1 MKSNNFEYFLPNL
14 EKPFRYLGCEFGN
27 VRKEFT
33 ENMLRFALVSPET
46 YELGMS
52 HLGLKILYKILNDI
66 DDVYAERFFAPWVD
80 AEAFMRKSN
89 VPLISIETET
99 PLQDFDIIGFSILY
113 EMSYTNILNMLNLAG
128 IPFLAKDRDST
139 YPLIIAGGPA
149 VSNPEPIANFFD
161 AVFIGDGEE
170 GIIEVVDSIRKNKK
184 ATRDEQLLALSEIEG
199 VYVPSFFEP
208 RYENGAF
215 AGVTPQRGKEEV
227 RRRVLQ
233 DLEKSP
239 YPTIQ
244 PVPYGESTHNRLAV
258 EISRGCTR
266 GCRFCQAGFIYRP
279 VRERNP
285 QTIYNII
292 DEGLAKTGYDE
303 VSLMSLSSGD
313 YTLLSGLLSKCSGFL
328 SEKISISMP
337 SVRAGTVSKSLLEEI
352 KKVRRTGFTIAP
364 EAGSQSLRDKINKGV
379 TEEAI
384 MDTCRLLFEEGWELI
399 KLYFMIGLPGETQE
413 DIEAIVDLVTR
424 IRSMGKTYRRVR
436 LNIGISSFVPKPH
449 TPFQW
454 SRQNSIE
461 EMDEKLAFL
470 KTSLRMRGVQIKW
483 QNPKVSFAEGIFSR
497 GDRGISAAIVRAW
510 EMGARFDG
518 WTERFDFGLWMRAF
532 EELGIRPETYM
543 EEKQIDSHLPW
554 EHINVGVSK
563 SFMEGE
569 WKKSKHG
576 FPTPDCRAGACCDCG
591 VCGDGVANRNAYD
604 PEQESPM
611 PKSTEPKAKLSFRYR
626 LVYKKE
632 HRLRFLS
639 HLEVMKAFFR
649 TVRRA
654 GLPMRYSEGYN
665 PHPKFSLGPAISL
678 GMESMCEMMDLEMAL
693 YIKPEDLQCRLNSNL
708 PPELSVL
715 STKIIPGKTASITAT
730 PAVITYTA
738 ELMPGWEEN
747 CNDASQAERIGK
759 ILAAIPEV
767 RDTVCKEIMEKDELI
782 IEKKKI
788 KRSGRQT
795 KSTVKRINIRPCLEL
810 VVAFE
815 PNKHIVKP
823 GEVLQ
828 MLFSLTNEDLSL
840 FLFRKTGYTLYS

>member
-1 MKSNNFEYFLPNL
+1 
-14 EKPFRYLGCEFGN
+14 
-27 VRKEFT
+27 
-33 ENMLRFALVSPET
+33 
-46 YELGMS
+46 
-52 HLGLKILYKILNDI
+52 
-66 DDVYAERFFAPWVD
+66 
-80 AEAFMRKSN
+80 MRKSD

-99 PLQDFDIIGFSILY
+99 PLQEFDIIGFSILY

-128 IPFLAKDRDST
+128 IPFLSKDRGCD

-149 VSNPEPIANFFD
+149 VSNPEPIADFFD

-170 GIIEVVDSIRKNKK
+170 GVVEVVDSFRKNKK
-184 ATRDEQLLALSEIEG
+184 ATRDEQLLAISEIEG

-208 RYENGAF
+208 RYEYGLF
-215 AGVTPQRGKEEV
+215 AGVTPQQNKNEV

-239 YPTIQ
+239 YPTVQ
-244 PVPYGESTHNRLAV
+244 PVPYGESTHNRLSV

-292 DEGLAKTGYDE
+292 NEGLAKTGYDE

-313 YTLLSGLLSKCSGFL
+313 YTLLPSLLSSCSGFL
-328 SEKISISMP
+328 SQKISISMP
-337 SVRAGTVSKSLLEEI
+337 SVRAGTVSKTLLEEI
-352 KKVRRTGFTIAP
+352 KKVKRTGFTIAP

-379 TEEAI
+379 TEETI
-384 MDTCRLLFEEGWELI
+384 METCRLLFEEGWELI
-399 KLYFMIGLPGETQE
+399 KLYFMIGLPDETQE
-413 DIEAIVDLVTR
+413 DIEAIVELVTK
-424 IRSMGKTYRRVR
+424 IRSMGKTYRRIR

-461 EMDEKLAFL
+461 EMDAKLAFL
-470 KTSLRMRGVQIKW
+470 KTSLRMRGVQVKW
-483 QNPKVSFAEGIFSR
+483 QNPRVSFAEGMFSR
-497 GDRGISAAIVRAW
+497 GDRRISAAIVCAW

-518 WTERFDFGLWMRAF
+518 WTEHFDFALWMRAF
-532 EELGIRPETYM
+532 EESGIRPEIYM
-543 EEKQIDSHLPW
+543 EERELACHLPW
-554 EHINVGVSK
+554 EHINIGVSR
-563 SFMEGE
+563 SFLESE

-576 FPTPDCRAGACCDCG
+576 FRTPDCRAESCCDCG
-591 VCGDGVANRNAYD
+591 VCGEGTANRNAYNGT
-604 PEQESPM
+604 QI
-611 PKSTEPKAKLSFRYR
+611 STIFSQKAEPKAKLSFRYR
-626 LVYKKE
+626 LGYKKE

-639 HLEVMKAFFR
+639 HLEVMKSFFR

-678 GMESMCEMMDLEMAL
+678 GMESMCEMMDLDLAE
-693 YIKPEDLQCRLNSNL
+693 YIKAEDLQRRLNSNL
-708 PPELSVL
+708 PPELAVI

-747 CNDASQAERIGK
+747 CNDTNQSERIEK
-759 ILAAIPEV
+759 IVVETPEV
-767 RDTVCKEIMEKDELI
+767 RETVCRELMAKSELI
-782 IEKKKI
+782 LEKKKV
-788 KRSGRQT
+788 KRSGRHV
-795 KSTVKRINIRPCLEL
+795 KSTVKQINIRPFIKSINITPGFCLEL

-828 MLFSLTNEDLSL
+828 MLFSLTSEDLSL
-840 FLFRKTGYTLYS
+840 FLFRKTGYMLYSS